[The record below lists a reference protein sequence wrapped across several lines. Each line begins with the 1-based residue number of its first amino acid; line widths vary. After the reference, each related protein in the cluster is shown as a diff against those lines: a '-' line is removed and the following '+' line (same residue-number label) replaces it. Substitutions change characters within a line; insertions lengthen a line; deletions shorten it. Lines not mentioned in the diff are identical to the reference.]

1 MSTLMR
7 SISRP
12 TSSARKRLSLDRN
25 SFSLPLALRGTVC
38 VFTVC
43 ALREQGAPHK
53 LTLTREWRILS
64 GRTRPGLQDA
74 LSIAEITVAPQPRSQ
89 QLYHNDGRMRF
100 CSRSGR
106 FCSRELRF
114 RRVLHTFRRLS
125 LLRIS
130 RLDSVGVPLW
140 ARGVAWWT

>member
-1 MSTLMR
+1 MSTFMR

-25 SFSLPLALRGTVC
+25 SFSLCASQNCLCFHCLCTARARRAAQTDSGPRMGNSFWRRVRVCKTRYRLLRLQ
-38 VFTVC
+38 
-43 ALREQGAPHK
+43 LR
-53 LTLTREWRILS
+53 
-64 GRTRPGLQDA
+64 
-74 LSIAEITVAPQPRSQ
+74 PQPRSQ
-89 QLYHNDGRMRF
+89 QLYHNDGRKRF
-100 CSRSGR
+100 CSRQGR
-106 FCSRELRF
+106 FYSRELRF
-114 RRVLHTFRRLS
+114 RRVLHTFRRFS